1 MAASLMNRRALF
13 AGAACVG
20 AALVAQRLKP
30 HHYVSLLQSAKLDD
44 LIPRSFGPWT
54 SEDVG
59 DPLALNGPGTLSSKL
74 YNQLVTRAYTDGP
87 GGHQVLMLLAHGE
100 RQSDEL
106 QLHRPEICYPA
117 FGFALLRNEQTQIRL
132 GNAVTVP
139 ARLLLAQSPSHEES
153 VVYWTRLG
161 EYLPIDA
168 SEQRTD
174 RFKNAVAGLIPDGI
188 LCRFSTADGTVQAWP
203 GLEQFVH
210 DLIVATPP
218 AGQRVLVGSERAAQL
233 GRRQA

>member
-1 MAASLMNRRALF
+1 MNRRALF
-13 AGAACVG
+13 AGVACVG
-20 AALVAQRLKP
+20 AALLARQLKP

-44 LIPRSFGPWT
+44 LVPRSFGAWT

-74 YNQLVTRAYTDGP
+74 YNQLVTRAYTDGT

-106 QLHRPEICYPA
+106 QLHRPEVCYPA
-117 FGFALLRNEQTQIRL
+117 FGYAVLRNEPTNIRL
-132 GNAVTVP
+132 ADAITVP
-139 ARLLLAQSPSHEES
+139 ARRLLAKSPNHEES
-153 VVYWTRLG
+153 VVYWSRLG
-161 EYLPIDA
+161 EFFPIDA

-188 LCRFSTADGTVQAWP
+188 LCRFSTADGSARAWSD
-203 GLEQFVH
+203 LEQFVH
-210 DLIVATPP
+210 DLVGATGPT
-218 AGQRVLVGSERAAQL
+218 GRRVLVGSERTREL
-233 GRRQA
+233 GQGRA

>member
-1 MAASLMNRRALF
+1 MMNRRALF
-13 AGAACVG
+13 AGVACVG
-20 AALVAQRLKP
+20 AALLTRQLKP

-44 LIPRSFGPWT
+44 LVPRSFGAWT

-74 YNQLVTRAYTDGP
+74 YNQLVTRAYTDGA

-106 QLHRPEICYPA
+106 QLHRPEVCYPA
-117 FGFALLRNEQTQIRL
+117 FGYALLRNEPTHINL
-132 GNAVTVP
+132 AEAITVP
-139 ARLLLAQSPSHEES
+139 ARRLLAKSPSHEES
-153 VVYWTRLG
+153 VLYWSRLG
-161 EYLPIDA
+161 EFFPIDA

-188 LCRFSTADGTVQAWP
+188 LCRFSTGDGSAQAWP
-203 GLEQFVH
+203 DLERFVH
-210 DLIVATPP
+210 DLLGATSP
-218 AGQRVLVGSERAAQL
+218 AGRRVLVGSDRARQL
-233 GRRQA
+233 GQRKA

>member
-1 MAASLMNRRALF
+1 MAARVMNRRALF

-20 AALVAQRLKP
+20 AALLARQLKP
-30 HHYVSLLQSAKLDD
+30 HHYVSLLASAKLDD
-44 LIPRSFGPWT
+44 LIPRSFGAWT

-59 DPLALNGPGTLSSKL
+59 DPLALNGPGTLSAKL
-74 YNQLVTRAYTDGP
+74 YNQLVTRAYSDGP

-106 QLHRPEICYPA
+106 QLHRPEVCYPA
-117 FGFALLRNEQTQIRL
+117 FGYALLRNEPAQIRL
-132 GNAVTVP
+132 DNAVTVP
-139 ARLLLAQSPSHEES
+139 VRLLLAQSPTQEES

-168 SEQRTD
+168 TEQRGD
-174 RFKNAVAGLIPDGI
+174 RFRNAVAGLIPDGI
-188 LCRFSTADGTVQAWP
+188 LCRFSTADGTAQAWP

-210 DLIVATPP
+210 DLIAATKP
-218 AGQRVLVGSERAAQL
+218 AGRRVLVGSQRAAQL
-233 GRRQA
+233 GQRQA